1 MLQLAADNPGWGY
14 RRIHGELVG
23 LGHPLAPSTV
33 WLILK
38 RAGVNPAPQRSGPTW
53 RQFLATQASTI
64 LACDFAH
71 VDTVWLTRLYVF
83 FVIELST
90 RRVHLLGVT
99 AQPDGAW
106 VAQCARNFFMD
117 LQEQAGRFKFLI
129 RDRDSRFT
137 DAFDAVFTAE
147 GMRILRTP
155 IRAPRANAYAERWI
169 LSLRREL
176 TDRMLIVSRRQLEH
190 ALTVYIDH
198 FNQHRPHRSLGQT
211 PPSGLTPS
219 SPPADDVAVVRRDR
233 LGGLIHEY
241 EYPQVA

>member
-1 MLQLAADNPGWGY
+1 MNPQV
-14 RRIHGELVG
+14 RRRDEF
-23 LGHPLAPSTV
+23 
-33 WLILK
+33 W
-38 RAGVNPAPQRSGPTW
+38 SGT
-53 RQFLATQASTI
+53 
-64 LACDFAH
+64 
-71 VDTVWLTRLYVF
+71 
-83 FVIELST
+83 
-90 RRVHLLGVT
+90 
-99 AQPDGAW
+99 
-106 VAQCARNFFMD
+106 
-117 LQEQAGRFKFLI
+117 GRFKFLI

-137 DAFDAVFTAE
+137 GAFDAVSTA
-147 GMRILRTP
+147 GGIRILRTP
-155 IRAPRANAYAERWI
+155 IRAPRANAYAKRWI

-198 FNQHRPHRSLGQT
+198 FNQHRPHRSLGQN